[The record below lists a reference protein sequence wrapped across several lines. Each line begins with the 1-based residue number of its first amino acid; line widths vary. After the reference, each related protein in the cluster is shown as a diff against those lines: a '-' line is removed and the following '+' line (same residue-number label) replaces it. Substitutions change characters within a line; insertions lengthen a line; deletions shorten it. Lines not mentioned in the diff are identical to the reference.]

1 MIIRN
6 LSKRVETIDDFCH
19 LILLDKLY
27 LQKLVRLCPLHY
39 IEIPFKKKDG
49 TPRPIRAPKE
59 KLKIIQRVILDNLLS
74 CIKLPPCCYGFS
86 KGKSIIEN
94 AKAHLRGD
102 YLLNL
107 DIKDFFPSVHYTKV
121 EKIFLGMGLDRD
133 FTNILC
139 NLTTHEYKLPQ
150 GAPTSPKL
158 ASVVLHNLD
167 YRLLKLAQSNHLT
180 YTRYFDDISFSGNK
194 RIITLEKDILR
205 IIREEGYSVHTSKDK
220 KKLFAKNE
228 TKEINGILLKDK
240 KSSLKNIDELF
251 SYVENINRHG
261 LSRLIT
267 DNPEKERQSIA
278 GKISFLRQIDPERSH
293 KLKVLYDFIE
303 WL

>member
-133 FTNILC
+133 FT
-139 NLTTHEYKLPQ
+139 
-150 GAPTSPKL
+150 
-158 ASVVLHNLD
+158 
-167 YRLLKLAQSNHLT
+167 
-180 YTRYFDDISFSGNK
+180 
-194 RIITLEKDILR
+194 
-205 IIREEGYSVHTSKDK
+205 
-220 KKLFAKNE
+220 KNE

-240 KSSLKNIDELF
+240 KLSLKNIDELF